1 MHIVIG
7 VDRSAAA
14 EVACRFVAGRSWPIG
29 TRITLVSAFEPT
41 IDWSGMAPPATQG
54 IVAERDALVALLE
67 ERAAPL
73 RTGGWVVETVVDNG
87 PAADLLIAQAE
98 AVMADLIV
106 VGSRGLGPIGRAV
119 IGSVSTHLADHAPC
133 PVLVARS
140 PEATR
145 MLLATDGTTSSRNIP
160 RVLAAWG
167 SALRGLPTEVVCV
180 APREVPVMAWAS
192 ESGDGIGERD
202 LAIHEGIAEQVA
214 DEMVELGW
222 TAAAI
227 VRAGDPGREIV
238 AAGQDWGVDLIVT
251 GSRGLGTLRRLV
263 VGSVAHDVVLH
274 TRSSVLVVRGL
285 VPARRGHLA
294 LAQAAMA

>member
-1 MHIVIG
+1 VHIVIG
-7 VDRSAAA
+7 VDRSPAA
-14 EVACRFVAGRSWPIG
+14 ELACRFVAGRSWPIG
-29 TRITLVSAFEPT
+29 TRITLVSAFEAT
-41 IDWSGMAPPATQG
+41 IDWSGIAPPAGQWSSEAG
-54 IVAERDALVALLE
+54 EGLVALLE

-73 RTGGWVVETVVDNG
+73 RRGGWIVETVVDNG
-87 PAADLLIAQAE
+87 PAADLLIARAE
-98 AVMADLIV
+98 DVVADLIV

-167 SALRGLPTEVVCV
+167 SAFRGLPVEVVCV
-180 APREVPVMAWAS
+180 APREAPVTPWAS
-192 ESGDGIGERD
+192 ESGDDIGERARA
-202 LAIHEGIAEQVA
+202 LHEGIAEQVA
-214 DEMVELGW
+214 DEMVEFGW

-238 AAGQDWGVDLIVT
+238 AAGRDWGADLIVT

-285 VPARRGHLA
+285 VPARRGYLA
-294 LAQAAMA
+294 LAQAALA